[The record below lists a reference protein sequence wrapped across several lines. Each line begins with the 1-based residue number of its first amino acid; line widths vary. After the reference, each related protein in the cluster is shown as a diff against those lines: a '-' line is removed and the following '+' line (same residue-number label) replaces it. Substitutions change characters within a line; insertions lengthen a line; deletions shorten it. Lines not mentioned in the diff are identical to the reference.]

1 MPNYSNLYI
10 ILISLLLSAFF
21 SGMEIAF
28 IKADKLEIELRNK
41 QGTIA
46 GKIFSHFSHR
56 PSWFIST
63 ILIGNNISLVVYGIF
78 MTILLEPYL
87 VQLLPDYMN
96 SNITILMLQ
105 TIIATLIVLLTA
117 EFLPKSL
124 FLLNP
129 NGMLSFFAIP
139 IYIIYIILYPAI
151 FLIVKLSKLMIVKI
165 LRLDYSE
172 DKPVFGLTDL
182 NEYVRKITAQQGKTE
197 NLEVDTK
204 IFSNALEFK
213 TVKVRECLVPRTE
226 LVTVDVDDSIEDLRK
241 TFIESGH
248 SKIIVYNK
256 TIDDVIGFCISL
268 DMFKKPKKISDI
280 INPVTL
286 VPETLPANELM
297 VQFITERKSI
307 ALVVDEFGGTS
318 GIVTIEDIIE
328 EIFGEIQDEHDEEG
342 LTEKEIDKNTWLLST
357 RHEIDYLNE
366 KYDWDLPTGDY
377 DTLSGLILSITEDF
391 PKIDDRIEIPP
402 YTLIVTSIQNN
413 RLNLVHLNYNFKE
426 KSGKN

>member
-1 MPNYSNLYI
+1 MDISNIYI
-10 ILISLLLSAFF
+10 ALASLFFSAFF

-28 IKADKLEIELRNK
+28 IKADKLEIELRKK
-41 QGTIA
+41 QGSI
-46 GKIFSHFSHR
+46 GGRIFSRFTHR

-63 ILIGNNISLVVYGIF
+63 TLIGNNISLVVYGIY
-78 MTILLEPYL
+78 MTIILKPVLEHILPGYMNTEISIYLLET
-87 VQLLPDYMN
+87 LL
-96 SNITILMLQ
+96 
-105 TIIATLIVLLTA
+105 ATFIVLLTA

-129 NGMLSFFAIP
+129 NGMLLFFAVP
-139 IYIIYIILYPAI
+139 IYIIYLLLYPI
-151 FLIVKLSKLMIVKI
+151 VFLIVQLSRLMIVKV
-165 LRLDYSE
+165 LRLQYSE

-182 NEYVRKITAQQGKTE
+182 NEYVKKITSRRENPQKTD
-197 NLEVDTK
+197 VDTK
-204 IFSNALEFK
+204 IFTNALEFK

-226 LVTVDVDDSIEDLRK
+226 LVTVDADDSIEVLRK

-248 SKIIVYNK
+248 SKILVYNK
-256 TIDDVIGFCISL
+256 TIDDIIGYCNSL

-280 INPVTL
+280 INPITI

-328 EIFGEIQDEHDEEG
+328 EIFGEIQDEHDEEE
-342 LTEKEIDKNTWLLST
+342 LKEKQIDDNTWLLSA

-366 KYDWDLPTGDY
+366 KYNWDLPTGDY
-377 DTLSGLILSITEDF
+377 DTLGGLILSITEDF
-391 PKIDDRIEIPP
+391 PKVNDRIEIPP
-402 YTLIVTSIQNN
+402 YTLIITSIENN
-413 RLNLVHLNYNFKE
+413 RLDLVHLIYNPGE
-426 KSGKN
+426 KSRKN

>member
-1 MPNYSNLYI
+1 MSDHSSLYI
-10 ILISLLLSAFF
+10 VLFSLLLSVFF

-46 GKIFSHFSHR
+46 GKIFSYFSHR

-78 MTILLEPYL
+78 MTLLLEPYL
-87 VQLLPDYMN
+87 TQSLPEYIN
-96 SNITILMLQ
+96 SDISVFVLQ
-105 TIIATLIVLLTA
+105 TIIATLIVLVTA

-139 IYIIYIILYPAI
+139 IYLIYIILYPTI

-165 LRLDYSE
+165 LRLEYSE
-172 DKPVFGLTDL
+172 DIPVFGLTDL
-182 NEYVRKITAQQGKTE
+182 NEYVQKITAQQGEKE

-213 TVKVRECLVPRTE
+213 TVKIRGCLVPRNE
-226 LVTVDVDDSIEDLRK
+226 LVALDVDDSIEELK
-241 TFIESGH
+241 NTFIESGH

-268 DMFKKPKKISDI
+268 DMFKNPKKISDI
-280 INPVTL
+280 INPITL

-328 EIFGEIQDEHDEEG
+328 EIFGEIQDEHDEED
-342 LTEKEIDKNTWLLST
+342 LTEKKIDENTWLLST
-357 RHEIDYLNE
+357 RHEINYLNE
-366 KYDWDLPTGDY
+366 KYQWELPTGDF
-377 DTLSGLILSITEDF
+377 DTLNGLILSITEDF

-402 YTLIVTSIQNN
+402 YTFVVTSIQNN
-413 RLNLVHLNYNFKE
+413 RLNLVHLIYNLKK
-426 KSGKN
+426 KS